1 MKKALF
7 KLQSASTVYKQQQKL
22 IYTSF
27 QWNNFVKSGKL
38 FGKLII
44 VFLSDYQFL
53 TGKEKNHIKK
63 ILQNSLFSFNQISHA
78 AFEF

>member
-7 KLQSASTVYKQQQKL
+7 KLQSARSVYKQQQKL

-27 QWNNFVKSGKL
+27 QWNNKSGKL

-63 ILQNSLFSFNQISHA
+63 NIAKQFVYIKSNQPCCI
-78 AFEF
+78 

>member
-7 KLQSASTVYKQQQKL
+7 KLQSARSVYKQQQKL
-22 IYTSF
+22 TYTSF

-44 VFLSDYQFL
+44 VFL
-53 TGKEKNHIKK
+53 
-63 ILQNSLFSFNQISHA
+63 
-78 AFEF
+78 

>member
-7 KLQSASTVYKQQQKL
+7 KLQSARSVYKQQQKL

-63 ILQNSLFSFNQISHA
+63 NIAKQFVYIKSNQPCCI
-78 AFEF
+78 